1 MVNPPEEVEFWMLV
15 THGVFGLGA
24 LCGPVIVYLFSDY
37 SYLCFG
43 LLVALVATVIP
54 FIVKIKSPEVSGFAP
69 EIHSQLMKEKK
80 ASKQIEILLCILLFL
95 YIGM

>member
-43 LLVALVATVIP
+43 LLVALVIP
-54 FIVKIKSPEVSGFAP
+54 FYLKIKTPEVDGFAP
-69 EIHSQLMKEKK
+69 
-80 ASKQIEILLCILLFL
+80 
-95 YIGM
+95 

>member
-1 MVNPPEEVEFWMLV
+1 MLV
-15 THGVFGLGA
+15 THAVFGLGA
-24 LCGPVIVYLFSDY
+24 LIGPIFVYLFSDY

-43 LLVALVATVIP
+43 LLVATVIP